1 MKDEE
6 IEETEDLEEAE
17 DEESE
22 EEQEGTAPAPA
33 DGEGEVESSLEELI
47 AKKEDRKPVEEE
59 EEDDSVLTVERE
71 ESLDGSHRTPLGVP
85 LGERLQLLD
94 KPLRFR
100 EAALDF
106 LIQGHRILRRAA
118 PRTSASA

>member
-1 MKDEE
+1 MDGTITPHGLADINSQDIDRVEVVKDQQAGHHLVAGQLL
-6 IEETEDLEEAE
+6 DQLLLALLLEHSQHPFQA
-17 DEESE
+17 
-22 EEQEGTAPAPA
+22 
-33 DGEGEVESSLEELI
+33 
-47 AKKEDRKPVEEE
+47 
-59 EEDDSVLTVERE
+59 LTVERE

>member
-17 DEESE
+17 DDEAE

-71 ESLDGSHRTPLGVP
+71 ERLEPLAVKVVPPQPTEFVCKNCHLVKHRS
-85 LGERLQLLD
+85 QLKD
-94 KPLRFR
+94 KNRMLCRDC
-100 EAALDF
+100 A
-106 LIQGHRILRRAA
+106 
-118 PRTSASA
+118 